1 VNGPQFQNGGQFS
14 QNGMANL
21 MQRMQQINAEL
32 SKMNMTPQQYL
43 EQALTSGQIT
53 QQQYEEARRNA
64 NQLMGTN
71 Y

>member
-1 VNGPQFQNGGQFS
+1 MNGPQIQNGGQ
-14 QNGMANL
+14 NGAMDL

-43 EQALTSGQIT
+43 EQALTSGQIS
-53 QQQYEEARRNA
+53 QQQYEEARRQA
-64 NQLMGTN
+64 NQFMGTN